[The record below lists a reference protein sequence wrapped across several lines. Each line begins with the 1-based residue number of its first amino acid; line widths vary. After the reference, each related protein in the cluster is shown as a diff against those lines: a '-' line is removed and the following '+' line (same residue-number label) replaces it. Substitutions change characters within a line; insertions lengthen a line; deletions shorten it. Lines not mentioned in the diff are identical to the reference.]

1 MADSAGSILMKSLAG
16 TKFGLVGYVIF
27 VSVVLFIV
35 GTIGNEFVNAIAAE
49 DLQEFC
55 EPYF

>member
-1 MADSAGSILMKSLAG
+1 MKMAGIEV
-16 TKFGLVGYVIF
+16 GLVGYLIF

-35 GTIGNEFVNAIAAE
+35 GTIGNEFVNAIAVE
-49 DLQEFC
+49 ELQEFC